1 MALTSDFL
9 QIACA
14 AGLLAAAG
22 VAVAQTPTAGP
33 ARPDPLDPNAPVPA
47 LNVPSSLSSYRT
59 WGETQPLSWQQ
70 ANDNV
75 SRIGG
80 WRAYLRQA
88 QTPDAEPQA
97 VQPAARPADATT
109 PPVAPATAQPPAA
122 GHSGHHR
129 H

>member
-9 QIACA
+9 LIACA
-14 AGLLAAAG
+14 TGLLAAAG
-22 VAVAQTPTAGP
+22 VAIAQTPTSGT

-47 LNVPSSLSSYRT
+47 LDVPSSLSSYRA
-59 WGETQPLSWQQ
+59 WGETQPLSWQR
-70 ANDNV
+70 ANDDV

-88 QTPDAEPQA
+88 QAPDAEPQP
-97 VQPAARPADATT
+97 VQPAAPPADATT
-109 PPVAPATAQPPAA
+109 QPAAPAIARPPAA